1 MANYDNIKATIDAN
15 IKTNGNQ
22 EISGSVLN
30 YVLNQIVNTLGTG
43 YQFAGVAT
51 TATNPGSPD
60 AKVFYI
66 ANGKGTY
73 TNFGGINVTEDDVVI
88 LYYDNTWHNV
98 STGIASQE
106 TLTEID
112 HPKFDINS
120 NLISNEYIAID
131 GTAIALPGYKR
142 TDYIELFKDSFLF
155 KLNFGLN
162 LVNTTC
168 IAFYDENKNF
178 VFAISGPASS
188 FSYVEQEVDFSGHT
202 NVRYFRATLYGNNLY
217 AYCKEIA
224 LPINIGDEVITTSK
238 IKDEAITTSKIG
250 DEAITTSKIGD
261 EAVTE
266 QKTTFFEHD
275 DNSNFIDRSRLTP
288 GYYIDANGV
297 PRRTPSSNYFITD
310 KVFLT
315 EGETY
320 YKGNIFGGYCAFYRE
335 DGTLVQAYGATAPFL
350 PNPFVVPQG
359 AVYGRFTLN
368 VAGADQTC
376 WISKSNAMPIDYH
389 LVIKRNV
396 IPAEE
401 ITPSNYYGRD
411 ISTFAKIMCIGDSL
425 TEGVFNYLY
434 GNSFS
439 NNTNAA
445 VLGRPYSYPQYLQ
458 KLTGCEVTN
467 LGKGG
472 FTSTQWYDYYTSGEG
487 ADTDFSGYDCAI
499 IQLGVNDNADTLDT
513 ITKTSLDNIINK
525 VKAAN
530 VGVKIF
536 LAGII
541 NAKSYPAATEGE
553 TYYVKDQWL
562 RNYYNTYYANDTQV
576 FFIDH
581 VTYGHLRSMPNAQ
594 HEGSY
599 PVDNYNEGHLSAY
612 GYWRLAQD
620 YVSIIGYIM
629 SHDKAQD
636 FRKIQFIGT
645 DYQCY

>member
-1 MANYDNIKATIDAN
+1 MSKINTRATINTNIKQ
-15 IKTNGNQ
+15 NGNQ
-22 EISGSVLN
+22 EITGQVLNSVLN
-30 YVLNQIVNTLGTG
+30 AMVDDYAEQEKLSELEKI
-43 YQFAGVAT
+43 
-51 TATNPGSPD
+51 
-60 AKVFYI
+60 I
-66 ANGKGTY
+66 
-73 TNFGGINVTEDDVVI
+73 TER
-88 LYYDNTWHNV
+88 
-98 STGIASQE
+98 
-106 TLTEID
+106 TEIL
-112 HPKFDINS
+112 HPEFDINS
-120 NLISNEYIAID
+120 NLISGEYIAID

-188 FSYVEQEVDFSGHT
+188 FSYVEQEVDFSEHT

-238 IKDEAITTSKIG
+238 IGDKAVTTSKIR
-250 DEAITTSKIGD
+250 DKAVTTSKIGD

-266 QKTTFFEHD
+266 QQTAFFEHD

-335 DGTLVQAYGATAPFL
+335 DGSLVQAYGATAPFL

-389 LVIKRNV
+389 LFIKRNL

-411 ISTFAKIMCIGDSL
+411 ISAFAKIMCIGDSL
-425 TEGVFNYLY
+425 TEGAFNYLY

-439 NNTNAA
+439 NNTTAA

-467 LGKGG
+467 LGKSG
-472 FTSTQWYDYYTSGEG
+472 FTSTQWYDYYTTGEG

-513 ITKTSLDNIINK
+513 ITKAALDNIINK

-530 VGVKIF
+530 VGIKIF

-629 SHDKAQD
+629 SHDSAQD

-645 DYQCY
+645 DYLCY